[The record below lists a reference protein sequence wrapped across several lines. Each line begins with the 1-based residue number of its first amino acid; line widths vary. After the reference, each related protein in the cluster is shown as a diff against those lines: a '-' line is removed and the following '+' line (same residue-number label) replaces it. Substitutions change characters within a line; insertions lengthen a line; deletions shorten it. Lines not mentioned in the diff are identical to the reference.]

1 MNSGFIQNLHLA
13 IGFGVILGYQEFLWG
28 HSRPLNLRS
37 TSLLGQSFMRL
48 VLRTRLTF
56 LGFQSDALLRLRGFV
71 QYFSWDKDCLRDRSS
86 CKFKILASLLGCLS
100 RWSRLVRFDEYK
112 WFYFRHSL
120 GFRDGMF
127 HFGSSRFLAGLSYAQ
142 ISAWREYARKLVA

>member
-1 MNSGFIQNLHLA
+1 MNFGFIQNLHLA
-13 IGFGVILGYQEFLWG
+13 IGWGTWISRIFMGTFAAPQSAAHFISRSVIYA
-28 HSRPLNLRS
+28 S
-37 TSLLGQSFMRL
+37 SFADC
-48 VLRTRLTF
+48 LTI

-71 QYFSWDKDCLRDRSS
+71 LYFYWDKDCLRDRFS

-127 HFGSSRFLAGLSYAQ
+127 HFGFSRFLAGLSCAQ